1 MILGDTFVDAP
12 KLSRAA
18 SAAAAFDDE
27 TEAMTDSMFASIVE
41 TRTAT
46 PWRLIIIVLVFISA
60 VVFGVILLSGS
71 DGNSDD
77 LNGDAV
83 SNNGAPAE

>member
-27 TEAMTDSMFASIVE
+27 TEAMSDSMFASIVE
-41 TRTAT
+41 TRAAF
-46 PWRLIIIVLVFISA
+46 PWRLVIIGAILIA
-60 VVFGVILLSGS
+60 AIVFGVILLSGGDKS
-71 DGNSDD
+71 ADD
-77 LNGDAV
+77 SA
-83 SNNGAPAE
+83 SEAASETGASKE